1 MSFRDGHLTI
11 SQFDNFG
18 KGAENVLPEMVVNQP
33 DQVIEV
39 RKTSNNDLI
48 RVFRMKGNSVQVKLF
63 HPGTFDIKIGEGEK
77 VKELKGLKT
86 KPGENNEK
94 IPVEL

>member
-1 MSFRDGHLTI
+1 MYCPKWWLI
-11 SQFDNFG
+11 KPN
-18 KGAENVLPEMVVNQP
+18 
-33 DQVIEV
+33 QVIEV
-39 RKTSNNDLI
+39 RKTSNNDFI